1 MEQIARVQ
9 ECLPGGE
16 ARLRL
21 DRQSAC
27 SGDCNQCA
35 GCGAARETLLFT
47 ARNPIGARPGELVT
61 VKSGSGPVLLA
72 AAVLYGVPVALFFLG
87 YLFGYL
93 VWDQGPLL
101 GGLGFVLGIVL
112 AVAYD
117 RLVARKQKL
126 IYTITG
132 YPAAVPLETWEK
144 GDNND

>member
-1 MEQIARVQ
+1 M
-9 ECLPGGE
+9 
-16 ARLRL
+16 
-21 DRQSAC
+21 
-27 SGDCNQCA
+27 
-35 GCGAARETLLFT
+35 
-47 ARNPIGARPGELVT
+47 T

-87 YLFGYL
+87 YLLGYL